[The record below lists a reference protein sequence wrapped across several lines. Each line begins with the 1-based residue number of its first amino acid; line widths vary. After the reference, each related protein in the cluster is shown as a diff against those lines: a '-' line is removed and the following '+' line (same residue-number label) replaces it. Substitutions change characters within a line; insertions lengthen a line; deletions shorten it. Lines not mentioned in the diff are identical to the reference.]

1 MDVKLV
7 SKVVGFLAALSL
19 ASVAVGA
26 PLSASESGPPTPASS
41 EGNPSIRGSNL
52 LNRLHENASRV
63 RDEAARLEVF
73 DREPTEISWESE
85 GAILQRMRDRIDHM
99 DKILHRLRSMEGV
112 LPKGQ
117 QEEINKAAFAT
128 VELTDTTQ
136 AAIEFLNNNQNRL
149 WAPQYT
155 AYANEMYSEASRVER
170 SAVPI
175 NENALTRKKVN

>member
-63 RDEAARLEVF
+63 RDEAAQLEVF
-73 DREPTEISWESE
+73 DRECVFRGKAGTIP
-85 GAILQRMRDRIDHM
+85 
-99 DKILHRLRSMEGV
+99 RS
-112 LPKGQ
+112 
-117 QEEINKAAFAT
+117 F
-128 VELTDTTQ
+128 
-136 AAIEFLNNNQNRL
+136 
-149 WAPQYT
+149 
-155 AYANEMYSEASRVER
+155 R
-170 SAVPI
+170 SAFR
-175 NENALTRKKVN
+175 N